1 MIVLE
6 ALKMPFTNPSNL
18 FFDVVS
24 GPLSSVS
31 GLLNSVSGLVTVVSG
46 LVIAITH

>member
-1 MIVLE
+1 MVE
-6 ALKMPFTNPSNL
+6 ALKIPFTNLSNL

-31 GLLNSVSGLVTVVSG
+31 GLLTVVSGLVTVVSG
-46 LVIAITH
+46 LVIEITH

>member
-1 MIVLE
+1 MVE
-6 ALKMPFTNPSNL
+6 ALKMPFTNFSNL

-31 GLLNSVSGLVTVVSG
+31 GLLTVVSGLVTVVSG
-46 LVIAITH
+46 LVIEITH